1 MEAPNELRR
10 FSRYYRN
17 LEPFLNKT
25 AVKTYTTIILSFL
38 TMSFFG
44 YFAIKPTLSTIAS
57 LNKQI
62 DDARFVDQKLQE
74 KVNALTLAQK
84 EYQKIKPDLSLIESA
99 LPKDSAFPEFIK
111 SLEKMATESGLQ
123 IINLNFQSI
132 DLSSPA
138 QATQSNNLIPI
149 NFSLTT
155 HGDYPQIDN
164 FLNKIAGLARL
175 VIIDKIG
182 FNQKESLEVVF
193 NGKIFYLR

>member
-1 MEAPNELRR
+1 METPNELRR
-10 FSRYYRN
+10 FSRYYRS

-25 AVKTYTTIILSFL
+25 AVKTYTTVILSFL

-62 DDARFVDQKLQE
+62 GDARFVDQKLQE
-74 KVNALTLAQK
+74 KVNALTLAQT
-84 EYQKIKPDLSLIESA
+84 EYQKIKPDLVLVDNA
-99 LPKDSAFPEFIK
+99 LPKNSELTGFIK

-123 IINLNFQSI
+123 IINLSFQGI
-132 DLSSPA
+132 DLSGSV
-138 QATQSNNLIPI
+138 QATQSNSLIPI

-155 HGDYPQIDN
+155 HGNYPQIDN
-164 FLNKIAGLARL
+164 FLSKIASLARL

-182 FNQKESLEVVF
+182 FSQKESLEVVF
-193 NGKIFYLR
+193 DGKIFYLR